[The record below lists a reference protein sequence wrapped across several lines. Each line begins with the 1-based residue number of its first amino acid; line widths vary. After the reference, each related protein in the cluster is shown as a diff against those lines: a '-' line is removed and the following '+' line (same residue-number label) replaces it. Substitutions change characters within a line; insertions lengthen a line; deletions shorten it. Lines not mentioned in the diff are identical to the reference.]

1 MAAWLLDRG
10 GRVVTAGLIAAAI
23 GFVSAYDPV
32 LALIALASGVLAL
45 LVLLA
50 PQAVLLVLLA
60 ALPWEGALG
69 YPSDTLSVVKL
80 LGMLMLVAYLFRVF
94 QGEGHLRAPPIAY
107 AAGLFGLLIT
117 LSFVVSP
124 DPGAGSGTLLRFY
137 LFLGFFFL
145 MVQLVDDEAGVLRVL
160 RVTALSVTVASMVG
174 LVSFLQGHV
183 DRVEGPIHDPND
195 FAYLMATTLPILA
208 YLIIADRR
216 GRAVWLACFPLVLA
230 AMLAT
235 LSRGA
240 ITAVGALLVWA
251 LVARRI
257 KLGGLI
263 MSTAALATVLIAGL
277 LLFSPLIHERLE
289 TKGEIA
295 AQNVASRE
303 ALWRGAIMMSMDHP
317 VTGVGP
323 GRFGIESTDYVRD
336 NPIVLSDPVTHETYL
351 QILAESGPFA
361 LAAFLA
367 FLGGSWISLSR
378 YRKRCEAVVNVD
390 GMRLATAVQAGLVV
404 AMVGALFL
412 SEQLAPPLWL
422 LGALAAIITGAVA
435 ERQLPVLRTS
445 ASRRLERHPDLT
457 QPHW

>member
-1 MAAWLLDRG
+1 M
-10 GRVVTAGLIAAAI
+10 
-23 GFVSAYDPV
+23 
-32 LALIALASGVLAL
+32 
-45 LVLLA
+45 
-50 PQAVLLVLLA
+50 
-60 ALPWEGALG
+60 
-69 YPSDTLSVVKL
+69 
-80 LGMLMLVAYLFRVF
+80 
-94 QGEGHLRAPPIAY
+94 
-107 AAGLFGLLIT
+107 
-117 LSFVVSP
+117 
-124 DPGAGSGTLLRFY
+124 
-137 LFLGFFFL
+137 
-145 MVQLVDDEAGVLRVL
+145 
-160 RVTALSVTVASMVG
+160 
-174 LVSFLQGHV
+174 
-183 DRVEGPIHDPND
+183 
-195 FAYLMATTLPILA
+195 
-208 YLIIADRR
+208 
-216 GRAVWLACFPLVLA
+216 
-230 AMLAT
+230 
-235 LSRGA
+235 
-240 ITAVGALLVWA
+240 
-251 LVARRI
+251 
-257 KLGGLI
+257 
-263 MSTAALATVLIAGL
+263 LIAGL

-422 LGALAAIITGAVA
+422 LGALAAIITGAIA

>member
-1 MAAWLLDRG
+1 MAAWLLDRS

-32 LALIALASGVLAL
+32 LALIALAIAVLAL

-60 ALPWEGALG
+60 ALPWEGVLG

-80 LGMLMLVAYLFRVF
+80 LGTLLLVAYLFKVF
-94 QGEGHLRAPPIAY
+94 QGEQHLRAPPITY

-117 LSFVVSP
+117 LSFIVSP
-124 DPGAGSGTLLRFY
+124 DPGAGSGTLLRYY

-160 RVTALSVTVASMVG
+160 RVTAFSVTVAAMVG
-174 LVSFLQGHV
+174 LISFLQGDV
-183 DRVEGPIHDPND
+183 ERVRGPIHDPND
-195 FAYLMATTLPILA
+195 FAYLMATTLPLLA
-208 YLIIADRR
+208 YLIVADRR
-216 GRAVWLACFPLVLA
+216 GRPVWLACFPVVLA
-230 AMLAT
+230 GTLAT

-240 ITAVGALLVWA
+240 IVAVGALLVWA
-251 LVARRI
+251 LVTRRI

-277 LLFSPLIHERLE
+277 LLFSPLINERLE
-289 TKGEIA
+289 AKGNIA

-303 ALWRGAIMMSMDHP
+303 ALWRGAIAMSMDHP

-323 GRFGIESTDYVRD
+323 GRFGVESTDYVRD

-378 YRKRCEAVVNVD
+378 YRKGCEAVLNVA

-404 AMVGALFL
+404 AMVGGLFL
-412 SEQLAPPLWL
+412 SEQLAIPLWL
-422 LGALAAIITGAVA
+422 LGALAAIITGPVA
-435 ERQLPVLRTS
+435 ERQLPVLRTA
-445 ASRRLERHPDLT
+445 ASRRVEGHPEPA
-457 QPHW
+457 QPH